1 MKSLF
6 GGGAVFATALLTASV
21 LFYAHPLAAEPAF
34 QNPTKQQQKKESATI
49 TATVSGSLEIKDQS
63 AAQAMPAETAVN
75 VAPDTDA
82 DNDAD
87 SNSDSDEAPPT
98 MMMAPATTKSGD
110 KNAPE
115 LIAAAAAPQ
124 TYLATAYNLPGR
136 TASGRPV
143 SKGIIAADP
152 GVLPLGTRVRIEAG
166 AYSGEYLVADTGGGV
181 RGRKIDV
188 WVPTMREACRF
199 GRRSIK
205 LTVLAYGGK
214 RQKAKSRR

>member
-34 QNPTKQQQKKESATI
+34 QDPTKQQQKKET
-49 TATVSGSLEIKDQS
+49 TTVNGMTETTDTS
-63 AAQAMPAETAVN
+63 AAQA
-75 VAPDTDA
+75 TDA
-82 DNDAD
+82 GTAINIPEDFG
-87 SNSDSDEAPPT
+87 EAPPL
-98 MMMAPATTKSGD
+98 MAVATTNSGD
-110 KNAPE
+110 KDATK

-124 TYLATAYNLPGR
+124 TYLATAYNLSGR
-136 TASGRPV
+136 TASGKPV

-152 GVLPLGTRVRIEAG
+152 GVLPMGTRVRLEAG
-166 AYSGEYLVADTGGGV
+166 PYSGEYLVADTGGSV

-199 GRRSIK
+199 GRRSVK
-205 LTVLAYGGK
+205 LIVLAYGG
-214 RQKAKSRR
+214 RRSRAKAGR